1 MGYFL
6 YSVELSNLIECI
18 YRRAEAAVQTENLIF
33 NHGSQRQKV
42 EKLSEYFPYIS
53 VTVLPQTL
61 IIKTIPKL
69 LLTENVV
76 FTFE

>member
-1 MGYFL
+1 MRYFL
-6 YSVELSNLIECI
+6 YSVELTDLIECV

-53 VTVLPQTL
+53 IAVLPQTL

-69 LLTENVV
+69 LL
-76 FTFE
+76 FETIVYV